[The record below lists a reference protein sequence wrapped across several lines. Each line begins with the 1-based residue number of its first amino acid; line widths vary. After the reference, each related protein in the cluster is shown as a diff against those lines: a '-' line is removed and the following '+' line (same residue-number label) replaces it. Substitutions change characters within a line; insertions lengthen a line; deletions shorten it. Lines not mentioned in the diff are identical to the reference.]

1 MKGLASDIS
10 NALNEYKYTINIKK
24 RDVLSAS
31 IAAADLVSTDKIT
44 VEPEITNNSDA
55 QDEADRQ
62 NVFRL
67 AEISVKEGIAEGITK
82 IAGKDTT
89 NPILRT
95 TDDSDFKSVYH

>member
-44 VEPEITNNSDA
+44 VEP
-55 QDEADRQ
+55 
-62 NVFRL
+62 
-67 AEISVKEGIAEGITK
+67 
-82 IAGKDTT
+82 
-89 NPILRT
+89 
-95 TDDSDFKSVYH
+95 